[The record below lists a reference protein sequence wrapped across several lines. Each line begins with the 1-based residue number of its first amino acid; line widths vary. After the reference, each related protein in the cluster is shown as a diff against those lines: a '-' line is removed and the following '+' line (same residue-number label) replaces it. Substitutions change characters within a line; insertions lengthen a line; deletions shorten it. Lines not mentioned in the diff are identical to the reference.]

1 MPDSPSPL
9 SATPRNTP
17 SDSGLTEWLLRGFAL
32 LLLGWFIGN
41 VARVW
46 WADTSRY
53 TLLLLVLAESVTL
66 LLVLFARRALV
77 RDMSPMAVIATVY
90 ACLCF
95 VLFSLGD
102 TQRLAPEWLGAG
114 FQAAGM
120 VWVLIAKLK
129 LGRCFGLLPATRGL
143 ITAGPYRVV
152 RHPIYLGYLVSHIGF
167 LLASFSLQNVAV
179 LVVLYLAQDVRMRRE
194 ESVLETGDQRAA
206 YRDYR
211 ASVRYRIVPRVY

>member
-1 MPDSPSPL
+1 MN
-9 SATPRNTP
+9 AVPR
-17 SDSGLTEWLLRGFAL
+17 DSGLTEWLLRGFAL

-102 TQRLAPEWLGAG
+102 TQRLAPEWLGAT
-114 FQAAGM
+114 FQTAGM
-120 VWVLIAKLK
+120 VWVLVAKLK

-143 ITAGPYRVV
+143 ITDGPYRVV
-152 RHPIYLGYLVSHIGF
+152 RHPIYLGYLISHVGF

-179 LVVLYLAQDVRMRRE
+179 LAVLYLAQDVRMRRE
-194 ESVLETGDQRAA
+194 ESILETGDQRAT

-211 ASVRYRIVPRVY
+211 ASVRYRIVPLVY

>member
-1 MPDSPSPL
+1 MSAVPRDS
-9 SATPRNTP
+9 A
-17 SDSGLTEWLLRGFAL
+17 LTEWLLRGFAL

-46 WADTSRY
+46 WTDTSRY
-53 TLLLLVLAESVTL
+53 TLLLLVLAESFTL

-102 TQRLAPEWLGAG
+102 TQRLAPEWLGAT
-114 FQAAGM
+114 FQTVGM
-120 VWVLIAKLK
+120 VWVLVAKVK

-143 ITAGPYRVV
+143 ITDGPYRVV
-152 RHPIYLGYLVSHIGF
+152 RHPIYLGYLISHVGF

-194 ESVLETGDQRAA
+194 ESVLEIGGQRVA

-211 ASVRYRIVPRVY
+211 TSVRYRIVPLVY